1 MHTIK
6 DLYNAKFTRITNTSV
21 TKIHPHDT
29 TISSE
34 TPTYSR
40 ENNSEALI
48 CELIMNNFIRIEFKF
63 EYKVIT
69 LRI

>member
-1 MHTIK
+1 MRTVK

-21 TKIHPHDT
+21 TENQSHDT

-40 ENNSEALI
+40 ENN
-48 CELIMNNFIRIEFKF
+48 
-63 EYKVIT
+63 
-69 LRI
+69 